1 VASLRLTSTVGST
14 LPGQRRTLAFASI
27 AVLLAAADTYV
38 VVLALPDMMLGVGL
52 GIDEL
57 QRATPIISAFLLG
70 YVVTL
75 PLIGRL
81 ADLRGYRSALT
92 GCLLIFGLGCLITA
106 AATDLGTLVAGR
118 AVQGVGG
125 GGLVPAT
132 LALVAETWPVERRG
146 LPLGVVGAVQETGA
160 TLGPLF
166 GAGVLAVS
174 GWRAIFW
181 ANLAGA
187 AVLWWGLKLT
197 PAGRAGGEDSAPTHG
212 LESDPTAVNPPGR
225 YSSPVRSRLGW
236 AIGGLGVL
244 ALALFLLAPQ
254 DLVAGI
260 TTGQAWIPLAEGHRW
275 SAPLAVFA
283 LGLAGLGLAL
293 GLTGAALGDLITQVD
308 VVGALLLAGTLAGL
322 VLAFAT
328 ADPQI
333 SVVSAD
339 APRLL
344 FGSALGA
351 VGFVIRQRMARTP
364 LIPAGTVALRAA
376 WAALVVNLLIGA
388 ALVAALVDVPV
399 FALSTSRHDQLG
411 AAMVLIRFLV
421 AVPVGALIGGWV
433 IRWLPVNLVS
443 AVGMLLAA
451 VGLAGMTRWSDS
463 TLVGLGGT
471 AELVVAGLG
480 FGLAI
485 APVNAA
491 LLAATRSQVHG
502 IASALV
508 VVARMIGMLAGLSI
522 LTAVGLRVFYREQER
537 IGTVVDLC
545 PATPTNCPAY
555 TEATHAALLSELH
568 TIFGSAAAC
577 TAVAAVLCLILLKP
591 PAPTAIPA
599 LPLGDR

>member
-106 AATDLGTLVAGR
+106 AATDLGSLVAGR

-187 AVLWWGLKLT
+187 AVIWWGLKLT

-351 VGFVIRQRMARTP
+351 VGFAIRQRMARTP

>member
-1 VASLRLTSTVGST
+1 MSLPLTSTVGSI
-14 LPGQRRTLAFASI
+14 LPGRRRTLAFASI

-81 ADLRGYRSALT
+81 ADLRGCRAALI

-106 AATDLGTLVAGR
+106 AATDLGTLVTGR
-118 AVQGVGG
+118 ALQGVGG

-187 AVLWWGLKLT
+187 AVLWLGLKLT
-197 PAGRAGGEDSAPTHG
+197 PAGRTGGEDSPPTPG
-212 LESDPTAVNPPGR
+212 LGSDPTAVNPPAR
-225 YSSPVRSRLGW
+225 HSIPVRSRLGW

-244 ALALFLLAPQ
+244 ALTLFLLAPQ
-254 DLVAGI
+254 SLVTGI
-260 TTGQAWIPLAEGHRW
+260 TTGRAWIPLVEGHHW
-275 SAPLAVFA
+275 SAPLAVLA
-283 LGLAGLGLAL
+283 LALAGLGLVL
-293 GLTGAALGDLITQVD
+293 GLAGAALGDLVTQVD

-333 SVVSAD
+333 SVVSAH
-339 APRLL
+339 APLLL

-351 VGFVIRQRMARTP
+351 VGFVVRQRTTRMP
-364 LIPAGTVALRAA
+364 LIPVGTLRQRAA

-399 FALSTSRHDQLG
+399 FARSTSQHDQLG
-411 AAMVLIRFLV
+411 AAMVLVRFLV

-433 IRWLPVNLVS
+433 IRRLPVNLVS
-443 AVGMLLAA
+443 AAGLLLAA
-451 VGLAGMTRWSDS
+451 VGLAAMTRWSDD

-491 LLAATRSQVHG
+491 LLAATRAEVHG

-522 LTAVGLRVFYREQER
+522 LTAVGLRVFYREQQR
-537 IGTVVDLC
+537 IGTVIDVC
-545 PATPTNCPAY
+545 PASPTNCPAY
-555 TEATHAALLSELH
+555 TEATHAALLTELH

-591 PAPTAIPA
+591 PPTGAVPT
-599 LPLGDR
+599 LPLGVR